1 MKIKRKEKQM
11 LEAEKAKRFAYWY
24 FILRDAGCAARK
36 VGEPEENGIL
46 FLSERRVAAQLK
58 YLRKQLGEESAGE
71 LAKLGLCRILFS
83 EPKTDIEGNLL
94 AGFSL
99 QKYGAGKGGEYQFWD
114 KVKACELLLK
124 LEEQQGERAKDLE
137 KQEDFTG
144 ILGAL
149 QKGADA
155 LAEE

>member
-1 MKIKRKEKQM
+1 M
-11 LEAEKAKRFAYWY
+11 
-24 FILRDAGCAARK
+24 
-36 VGEPEENGIL
+36 
-46 FLSERRVAAQLK
+46 
-58 YLRKQLGEESAGE
+58 
-71 LAKLGLCRILFS
+71 
-83 EPKTDIEGNLL
+83 
-94 AGFSL
+94 
-99 QKYGAGKGGEYQFWD
+99 
-114 KVKACELLLK
+114 KACELLLK

>member
-24 FILRDAGCAARK
+24 FILRDAGRAARK

-58 YLRKQLGEESAGE
+58 SAGE

-144 ILGAL
+144 LLGAL